1 MNDTLIG
8 FDIAKVVIQLALST
22 RPTHFDSQPRLRRE
36 QVLPFFAQLPPAI
49 VIMEAC
55 GSAHFWARKLREL
68 GHAVVLLPPDQVRP
82 FVKRNKTDRADAK
95 ALVEAY
101 RNGEIR
107 PVPVKTPE
115 QQVLTALH
123 RMREGWMAQR
133 TARLNALRGLLREQG
148 VFIPLGAEA
157 VVPAVR
163 GLIGDAESELA
174 RPLRAVFAE
183 ACDEIRQIEERL
195 DLVDRELAA
204 LAREIPAAAHFMS
217 VPGIGLII
225 ATALVAFVG
234 DMRRFPSARHL
245 ASYLG
250 LTPREYST
258 GLRQRLGRISKRGDS
273 YLRMLLIHGARALLS
288 RAHTASSPDRL
299 HTWGLELER
308 RTHHNK
314 ATVALANKIARI
326 AWAVCVRQTDY
337 RSTPSTHSVA

>member
-1 MNDTLIG
+1 VNDTLIG
-8 FDIAKVVIQLALST
+8 FDIAKAVIQLAFST
-22 RPTHFDSQPRLRRE
+22 RPGQFDGQPRLQRH

-115 QQVLTALH
+115 QQILTALH

-133 TARLNALRGLLREQG
+133 TARLNTLRGLLREQG
-148 VFIPLGAEA
+148 VFIPLGAQA

-163 GLIGDAESELA
+163 ALIGDAESELA

-183 ACDEIRQIEERL
+183 ACDEIHQIEQRIE
-195 DLVDRELAA
+195 LVERELAS
-204 LAREIPAAAHFMS
+204 LARQVPAVALFTS

-258 GLRQRLGRISKRGDS
+258 GLRQRLGRISKKGDS
-273 YLRMLLIHGARALLS
+273 YLRVLLIHGARSILNH
-288 RAHTASSPDRL
+288 AHTASSPDRL
-299 HTWGLELER
+299 RIWALELER

-326 AWAVCVRQTDY
+326 AWAVSVHQTHY
-337 RSTPSTHSVA
+337 RSTTSQSVA